1 MKEHHFHLWR
11 PHPWHGLPIGEG
23 IPLHVNAYIEITP
36 FDLIKYEVDKSSGYL
51 RVDRPQRTSSQPPA
65 LYGFIPRT
73 YCGAR
78 VGALCP
84 GAKSGDGDPL
94 DICVLSE
101 RPISRAEIIVP
112 AHVLGG
118 IQLIDRGEA
127 DDKII
132 AVVEGDF
139 VWGDARDISAVPQ
152 ILIERL
158 EHYFATYKLVP
169 GQEQSIKLR
178 GVYGAD
184 HAAHVVQAAIDDYL
198 ELFPDNRES

>member
-1 MKEHHFHLWR
+1 MPATIPKISVI
-11 PHPWHGLPIGEG
+11 LPTYGRR
-23 IPLHVNAYIEITP
+23 HV
-36 FDLIKYEVDKSSGYL
+36 L
-51 RVDRPQRTSSQPPA
+51 
-65 LYGFIPRT
+65 PRT
-73 YCGAR
+73 IASVFAQDEKDFELIVVDDCSTDDSCAWACKAAAQYSNVKVLR
-78 VGALCP
+78 NEVNVGKRKGINA
-84 GAKSGDGDPL
+84 A
-94 DICVLSE
+94 V
-101 RPISRAEIIVP
+101 RASRAEIIVP